1 MPQSQ
6 FVIVVN
12 EADFQNRVLDHS
24 MQQPV
29 LVDFWAEWCIPCRT
43 LDPLLERLAEDSA
56 GAFLLAKLDVDANP
70 GIAMQYGVK
79 GIPAV
84 KAFRNGQVV
93 AEFNGLQPE
102 AKIRE
107 FVKALGPSTFDLSTG
122 KANSSLAQEEWGE
135 AEKILRQVLEQNP
148 DHPAALLGVARARL
162 AQGDPAGALP
172 ILRNFPVSKEYVQAE
187 QLTPLAQA
195 MADMDLESASDD
207 ELAPIYANVLRL
219 TGRGQLPAAMDGL
232 LELLRENKAYRK
244 GQARKA
250 AIGLLVLMGEENPLT
265 RMYRNELASLL
276 F

>member
-70 GIAMQYGVK
+70 GIAIQYGVK

-122 KANSSLAQEEWGE
+122 KANSLLAQEEWGE
-135 AEKILRQVLEQNP
+135 AEKILRQILEQNP

-162 AQGDPAGALP
+162 AQGDPARALP

-250 AIGLLVLMGEENPLT
+250 AIGLLVLLGEENPLT